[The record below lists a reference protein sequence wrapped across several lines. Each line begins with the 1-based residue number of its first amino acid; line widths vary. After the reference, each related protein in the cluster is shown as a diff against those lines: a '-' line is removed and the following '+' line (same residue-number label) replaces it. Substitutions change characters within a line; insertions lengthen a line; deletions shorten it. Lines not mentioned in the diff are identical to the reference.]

1 MELKSQAKQ
10 LHDFLKE
17 TQKIWE
23 YEIMD
28 YYPES
33 LEHFNPEWL
42 TLLSELNLEQLH
54 QIESKNVIPEI
65 VGSGLDHFITK
76 INQLITVDKI
86 ENIPQKKLE
95 DWAFIDVKAK
105 KKHEILKLAPYIEK
119 ISNENNLQNMIDIGG
134 GVGHLARI
142 VAQYYGLETI
152 SLDMDKNFQS
162 IGELRA
168 NKYRQPANAK
178 TLKFLNLKFGDHE
191 GNKQLKKYFKDRTLT
206 FGLHTCGPL
215 AISLIET
222 HQECNGTALINFG
235 CCYHKL
241 AKDNKF
247 PFSHFYN
254 SNFHL
259 NFTLYAYTLATRAHG
274 KTSFD
279 EFKLK
284 TQVKNYRQALHLLLI
299 DKFNRNDILD
309 VGEVHTRE
317 YQLPFSQYALSR
329 LEALKLKHQL
339 SAMELEAFFA
349 SKEIQ
354 KTLKK
359 MLAANIIR
367 WLLGR
372 CLEIYLLIDRV
383 YYLEDL
389 GHETTLLEFFDENIS
404 PRNLGIVAIK
414 KGAIKTPFLDSL
426 A

>member
-10 LHDFLKE
+10 IHNFLLE

-28 YYPES
+28 YYPKS
-33 LEHFNPEWL
+33 LEHFNPQWL
-42 TLLSELNLEQLH
+42 TLLSELSLDKLH

-65 VGSGLDHFITK
+65 VGTGLDQFITK
-76 INQLITVDKI
+76 INQLIKIDKI
-86 ENIPQKKLE
+86 ENLPPKKLE
-95 DWAFIDVKAK
+95 DWAFVDVKAK
-105 KKHEILKLAPYIEK
+105 KKHEIDRLAPFIEK
-119 ISNENNLQNMIDIGG
+119 LSQEKKLQNMIDIGG

-162 IGELRA
+162 IGLLRA
-168 NKYRQPANAK
+168 NKYRKPINAK
-178 TLKFLNLKFGDHE
+178 ELTFLNLKFGDHE
-191 GNKQLKKYFKDRTLT
+191 GNKQLKNYFQERTLT
-206 FGLHTCGPL
+206 IGLHTCGPL

-222 HQECNGTALINFG
+222 HQECNGASLINFG

-247 PFSHFYN
+247 PFSKFFKD
-254 SNFHL
+254 NFQL

-274 KTSFD
+274 KTTFE

-284 TQVKNYRQALHLLLI
+284 TQVKNYRQALHLFLI
-299 DKFNRNDILD
+299 DKFKRSDLLD

-317 YQLPFSQYALSR
+317 YQMPFSHYALSR
-329 LEALKLKHQL
+329 LVALKLEHNY
-339 SAMELEAFFA
+339 SAIELDTFYQSE
-349 SKEIQ
+349 EIQ
-354 KTLKK
+354 LKLKK
-359 MLAANIIR
+359 MLAANVIR
-367 WLLGR
+367 WHLGR

-383 YYLEDL
+383 CYLEDL
-389 GHETTLLEFFDENIS
+389 GHETRLLEFFEENIS

-414 KGAIKTPFLDSL
+414 KGAEAPSQIH
-426 A
+426 